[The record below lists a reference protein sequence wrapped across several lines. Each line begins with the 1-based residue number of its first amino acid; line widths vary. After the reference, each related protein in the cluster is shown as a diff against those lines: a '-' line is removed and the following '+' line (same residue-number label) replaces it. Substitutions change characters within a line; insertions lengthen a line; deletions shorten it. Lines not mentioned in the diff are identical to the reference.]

1 MTDDVAGG
9 LDEPDELQ
17 PEQGALALASPQDDW
32 SRTDWE
38 KAAAAVLRKSGMLS
52 DDKPDDAVW
61 AALTRT
67 TYDGIE
73 VPPLGTPDQ
82 ASSPTRPRP
91 SRVGGW
97 DVRVRAFDG
106 SDVVSELERGAT
118 SLWVLAEHVAAD
130 ALAAFLDGVLLDLA
144 PVVLETPT
152 PAHAEALVA
161 LGRLAEAEPM
171 IKALEHNARSF
182 DRPWMLVIG
191 ARCRAMLLGAQGELD
206 EAEQTVHAALTLHDR
221 LPMPFERARTQ
232 LLLGQLQRR
241 RRLKIAAATIGAALL
256 AFEELGTELWA
267 GRARAELERINVR
280 PRQNGELTPSERRVA
295 ELVVT
300 GMTTADVAAQLCVSV
315 KTAEANLTRVYR
327 KFDIHSRAELG
338 RLMGALGQ

>member
-1 MTDDVAGG
+1 M
-9 LDEPDELQ
+9 
-17 PEQGALALASPQDDW
+17 
-32 SRTDWE
+32 R
-38 KAAAAVLRKSGMLS
+38 AAAAAYTGREREARADIAGAMAAVERCGSPRMAYWPLAIQGFLEVSRGNYAEAATALEQCCSGF
-52 DDKPDDAVW
+52 PDMPGTEIVTASFIPDAV
-61 AALTRT
+61 
-67 TYDGIE
+67 
-73 VPPLGTPDQ
+73 
-82 ASSPTRPRP
+82 
-91 SRVGGW
+91 
-97 DVRVRAFDG
+97 
-106 SDVVSELERGAT
+106 
-118 SLWVLAEHVAAD
+118 
-130 ALAAFLDGVLLDLA
+130 
-144 PVVLETPT
+144 
-152 PAHAEALVA
+152 EALVA

-171 IKALEHNARSF
+171 IKALEHNARLF

-206 EAEQTVHAALTLHDR
+206 EAEQTVHAALTLHNR

-232 LLLGQLQRR
+232 LLLGQLERR

-256 AFEELGTELWA
+256 AFEEMGTELWA
-267 GRARAELERINVR
+267 GRARAELERTNVR
-280 PRQNGELTPSERRVA
+280 PTENGELTPSERRVA